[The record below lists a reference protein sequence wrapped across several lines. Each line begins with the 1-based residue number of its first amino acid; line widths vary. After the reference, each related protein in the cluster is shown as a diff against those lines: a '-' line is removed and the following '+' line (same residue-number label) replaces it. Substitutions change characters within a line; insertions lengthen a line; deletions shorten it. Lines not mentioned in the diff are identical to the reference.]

1 MLSPPLP
8 VTKINKTN
16 MTEELIAAADKDRS
30 VSNADRLLTPGSD
43 KAGDLGRAALLP
55 APDGMPLLEA
65 GASRDERKPRLLQ
78 RIGGYVAGLAS
89 RLAEKTG
96 WRSTDEDHEA
106 TDNESG
112 DSENEYS
119 RAEEE
124 LDELTQQR
132 IHKIDEEW
140 EFRADVNSPVDGFD
154 GKFVP
159 KSYPDFPDFA
169 GSIASGDYEE
179 IEKLV
184 PKIRELVA
192 KDARLNPEKP
202 ENYDE
207 EHVRYYADI
216 VLPVLAQINVAAFFK
231 EHYKHMPKL
240 ADSARRAM
248 QEQIDSIRS
257 LKDSIASGD
266 YFDYY
271 GYGRE
276 RAVAE
281 LINTETALPKEVTE
295 EFEDI
300 IIGEVAEAVET
311 AADSMGWR
319 GFDAY
324 AAWLADRGFPPERWP
339 QDARDRE
346 DFPEP
351 LRRLVNEQGDKEKGL
366 DRAIIKYCIKK
377 TELYDGDSD
386 KMKPDVYGRCDLI
399 QKYFEGRLPELD
411 REMIFC
417 GVSSMVTSCSSK
429 STYRQAEIY
438 YDYIQTIRGIGQD
451 NANRLGDELG
461 ITHFSDWSPEVLR
474 GTLHILETGRTESG
488 EPATIIIRGDNGDHN
503 DAAHAFRSIKSTDMF
518 AAEISNTNML
528 SGIVKKLEEAGVDSS
543 TFYSVIL
550 FGHGG
555 EDAFFMSYGEKI
567 PPDSQEWRNKK
578 GMRDL
583 VTALAIDTIVLDSC
597 HPLVREKDKFT
608 PLTLGEGFQRRR
620 GTAPAISKA
629 FPWIRVVSG
638 LDGGVYPLAD
648 ETGYINM
655 ATTDKGGINE
665 THTMAETWNGWTC
678 VYEKGADRQ

>member
-1 MLSPPLP
+1 
-8 VTKINKTN
+8 
-16 MTEELIAAADKDRS
+16 MTEELIAATNKKNGEDRL
-30 VSNADRLLTPGSD
+30 VPGADRLLAPGPD

-55 APDGMPLLEA
+55 APDGAPLLEE
-65 GASRDERKPRLLQ
+65 GASYDERKPRLLR

-89 RLAEKTG
+89 RLAERTG
-96 WRSTDEDHEA
+96 WRSADESHEA
-106 TDNESG
+106 ADNASG
-112 DSENEYS
+112 DSESEHLH
-119 RAEEE
+119 AEEEE
-124 LDELTQQR
+124 LDELTLQR
-132 IHKIDEEW
+132 INKIDEEW
-140 EFRADVNSPVDGFD
+140 EFRADVDGFN
-154 GKFVP
+154 GNFAP
-159 KSYPDFPDFA
+159 KSFPDFA
-169 GSIASGDYEE
+169 GSIARGDYEE

-184 PKIRELVA
+184 PNVRKLLA
-192 KDARLNPEKP
+192 NDDRLNNDKE
-202 ENYDE
+202 YFHYFTHSFLLD
-207 EHVRYYADI
+207 
-216 VLPVLAQINVAAFFK
+216 LAKKNVAAFFR
-231 EHYKHMPKL
+231 EHYEHMPKL

-248 QEQIDSIRS
+248 QEQVSSIRS
-257 LKDSIASGD
+257 LKDKRDSGEYFGYDYAHESAVIKLMNAEAVLPGEIA
-266 YFDYY
+266 
-271 GYGRE
+271 
-276 RAVAE
+276 
-281 LINTETALPKEVTE
+281 E
-295 EFEDI
+295 EFKDRIVE
-300 IIGEVAEAVET
+300 EVAEAIEIS
-311 AADSMGWR
+311 ADSMGWR
-319 GFDAY
+319 GFDKY
-324 AAWLADRGFPPERWP
+324 AVWLADHGFPPERWP

>member
-1 MLSPPLP
+1 
-8 VTKINKTN
+8 
-16 MTEELIAAADKDRS
+16 MTEELITAANEDWS
-30 VSNADRLLTPGSD
+30 VPGADRLLAPGPD
-43 KAGDLGRAALLP
+43 KAGDLGKVALLP
-55 APDGMPLLEA
+55 APDGVPLLEA
-65 GASRDERKPRLLQ
+65 GASYDERKPRLLR

-89 RLAEKTG
+89 RLAERTG
-96 WRSTDEDHEA
+96 WRSADESHEA
-106 TDNESG
+106 ADNASG
-112 DSENEYS
+112 DSENEDS
-119 RAEEE
+119 HEEEE
-124 LDELTQQR
+124 LDELTLRR
-132 IHKIDEEW
+132 IDKIDEEW
-140 EFRADVNSPVDGFD
+140 KFRADVDGFN
-154 GKFVP
+154 GNFIP
-159 KSYPDFPDFA
+159 KSYPDFA
-169 GSIASGDYEE
+169 GSIASGNYEE
-179 IEKLV
+179 IEWLVPDVRKLV
-184 PKIRELVA
+184 A
-192 KDARLNPEKP
+192 NNDRLNRES
-202 ENYDE
+202 ENYDKE
-207 EHVRYYADI
+207 YTHSF
-216 VLPVLAQINVAAFFK
+216 LLNLAKDNVAAFFRK
-231 EHYKHMPKL
+231 YYKHMPKL